1 MEIVIKIAALTVIAS
16 VLSVVLKK
24 DSPEISFMLIA
35 AAVCIAIFC
44 LSDILSEMIGFL
56 LGVTEDAGV
65 PAAIPAAM
73 LKTAGI
79 AVIARLAADMCKDS
93 GQQAAATAVELAGGV
108 SALYVALPL
117 ISAMFEMINSFW

>member
-44 LSDILSEMIGFL
+44 LSDILSELIGFL
-56 LGVTEDAGV
+56 RGVTEDAGV
-65 PAAIPAAM
+65 PAAVPAAM

>member
-56 LGVTEDAGV
+56 LGVMEDAGV